1 MSQNKDKVVEY
12 YDHLAK
18 DYDRDRFGNSY
29 GRFIDAEERAV
40 LSRWKV
46 KDSGRV
52 LEVACGTGRLL
63 DFAAA
68 GCDASSEMLAVARE
82 KHPGKELICSRAEA
96 MPLPD
101 GSLDTIYS
109 LHLMMHLEP
118 QVIKSILREA
128 SRLLRPGGRLI
139 FDIPS
144 APRRRLLHKE
154 RSDWHGSTSLSRR
167 DVEEMSRGLFT
178 LRRSAGIM
186 MLPVHKLPARLR
198 PMMLGVD
205 KALCAS
211 PLKAYSSYLIY
222 ELIKD

>member
-82 KHPGKELICSRAEA
+82 KHPA
-96 MPLPD
+96 
-101 GSLDTIYS
+101 
-109 LHLMMHLEP
+109 
-118 QVIKSILREA
+118 
-128 SRLLRPGGRLI
+128 
-139 FDIPS
+139 
-144 APRRRLLHKE
+144 
-154 RSDWHGSTSLSRR
+154 RS
-167 DVEEMSRGLFT
+167 
-178 LRRSAGIM
+178 
-186 MLPVHKLPARLR
+186 
-198 PMMLGVD
+198 
-205 KALCAS
+205 
-211 PLKAYSSYLIY
+211 
-222 ELIKD
+222 